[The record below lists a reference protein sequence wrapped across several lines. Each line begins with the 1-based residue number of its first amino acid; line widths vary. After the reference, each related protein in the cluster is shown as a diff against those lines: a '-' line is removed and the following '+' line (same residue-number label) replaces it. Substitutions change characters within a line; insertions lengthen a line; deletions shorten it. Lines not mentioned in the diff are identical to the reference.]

1 MAADGLKDI
10 VASSIT
16 NFYWTNSRNNVIDLP
31 ETLFVLLRVQPDKA
45 PRTVDVCGRYV
56 RLRGVMGLSELVLS
70 DIPFV
75 HMIGAWVAAFGVVV
89 AVFLFALWIES
100 RFDRESDD
108 DPREWYG
115 I

>member
-1 MAADGLKDI
+1 
-10 VASSIT
+10 
-16 NFYWTNSRNNVIDLP
+16 
-31 ETLFVLLRVQPDKA
+31 
-45 PRTVDVCGRYV
+45 
-56 RLRGVMGLSELVLS
+56 MGLSELVLS

>member
-1 MAADGLKDI
+1 
-10 VASSIT
+10 
-16 NFYWTNSRNNVIDLP
+16 
-31 ETLFVLLRVQPDKA
+31 
-45 PRTVDVCGRYV
+45 
-56 RLRGVMGLSELVLS
+56 
-70 DIPFV
+70 
-75 HMIGAWVAAFGVVV
+75 MIGAWVAAFGVVV